1 MDGFVIQGKAFCVVE
16 DLRLFAEQ
24 HKGITMSEWLKQ
36 RRLEQVE
43 RAEAKQFGM
52 SEVEYKQY
60 LYGTKR
66 G

>member
-24 HKGITMSEWLKQ
+24 HKGITMSEWLKL
-36 RRLEQVE
+36 RRLKQVE

-52 SEVEYKQY
+52 SQAGFREI
-60 LYGTKR
+60 LNGTKR